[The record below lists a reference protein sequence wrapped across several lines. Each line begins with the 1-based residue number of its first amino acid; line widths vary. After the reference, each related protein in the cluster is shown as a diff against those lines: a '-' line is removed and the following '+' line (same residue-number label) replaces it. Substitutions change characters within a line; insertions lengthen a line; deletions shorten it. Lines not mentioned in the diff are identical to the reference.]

1 MAKNSKSMVTDIDKG
16 IRKKVT
22 GINKAVREKF
32 RRFLVS
38 LKKNPQ
44 VIPLLVH
51 TVAFL
56 IFSLNLT
63 DISNTTAKI
72 YGKHMGL
79 CAFVVMLFSILTY
92 VCLFS
97 AFPKRKKPSIPMLA
111 IIFVLYAA
119 IIFADIH
126 YYGRIIAALTR
137 EVSPIE
143 VTEVTAYISVAE
155 KVIIAHIIAVCVSAV
170 TIALEPV
177 YARLLKKINTTVELE
192 YTADIDSIDISD
204 EE

>member
-1 MAKNSKSMVTDIDKG
+1 MAKNNKSIVSRIGTGIKEA
-16 IRKKVT
+16 IRK
-22 GINKAVREKF
+22 
-32 RRFLVS
+32 FLVS

-63 DISNTTAKI
+63 DISNTTAKV

-79 CAFVVMLFSILTY
+79 CAFIVMLFSILTY

-97 AFPKRKKPSIPMLA
+97 AFPKRKKPSIPTLA
-111 IIFVLYAA
+111 IIFVLYVA
-119 IIFADIH
+119 IIFADVH
-126 YYGRIIAALTR
+126 YYGRIVAALTR

-143 VTEVTAYISVAE
+143 ISDITAYIPVAQ
-155 KVIIAHIIAVCVSAV
+155 KVIATHIVAVIISAI

-177 YARLLKKINTTVELE
+177 YAKLLKKINTSVEIE
-192 YTADIDSIDISD
+192 YTANIDSIDISD

>member
-1 MAKNSKSMVTDIDKG
+1 MAKNNKSKVSRIGAGFKET
-16 IRKKVT
+16 IRK
-22 GINKAVREKF
+22 
-32 RRFLVS
+32 FLVS
-38 LKKNPQ
+38 FKKNPQ
-44 VIPLLVH
+44 VIPLLAH

-56 IFSLNLT
+56 IFSMNLT

-79 CAFVVMLFSILTY
+79 CAFVIMLFSILAY

-97 AFPKRKKPSIPMLA
+97 AFPKRQKPSIPMLS

-119 IIFADIH
+119 IIFADVH

-137 EVSPIE
+137 TESPIE
-143 VTEVTAYISVAE
+143 ITEITAYIPVAQN
-155 KVIIAHIIAVCVSAV
+155 VIITHIIAVIVAAV
-170 TIALEPV
+170 LIALEPV
-177 YARLLKKINTTVELE
+177 YAKLLKKINTSVEIE
-192 YTADIDSIDISD
+192 YTANIDSIDISD